1 LTRNPARRPAMKKL
15 SDPVRKV
22 NTQSVGLDVHKMVT
36 VYCVLD
42 ASGATA
48 REGRIASRRGE
59 LEAFLNEVL
68 EGGETHVAFEA
79 SRSSLWVYDLVSDL
93 IGKDRTHVANAK
105 EIRAIA
111 NSKRKN
117 DQNDAWWLAYLTSE
131 GRLPS
136 SYVPGGE
143 ILELRIA
150 TRERSVAVRHRT
162 KTINRL
168 KGHLAQMGEI
178 VPSSSIRTKKARL
191 FLFEMAVATKGAR
204 GRALRSCLDEL
215 DYQNAVIEEWDEV
228 IRTISVELPAVQRIA
243 EEVPGLGTVLAST
256 VVAEAGDIQ
265 RFHSA
270 KAFACATGLTPSD
283 QSTSGKTTHGSISR
297 EGSPHLRWAL
307 TQAAMGC
314 LRSRSGAGLAVG
326 NWIRAK
332 EKRMGIKAKA
342 RAAGGRKLAETI
354 WRLFNYGEC
363 FDPAR
368 PFGGKK
374 KIA

>member
-1 LTRNPARRPAMKKL
+1 MKKL

-22 NTQSVGLDVHKMVT
+22 NSQSVGLDVHKMVT
-36 VYCVLD
+36 VYSVLD
-42 ASGATA
+42 ASGATV

-68 EGGETHVAFEA
+68 EAGPTHVAFEA
-79 SRSSLWVYDLVSDL
+79 SRSSHWVYGLVSDL
-93 IGKDRTHVANAK
+93 IGKERTHVANAK

-117 DQNDAWWLAYLTSE
+117 DQNDAWWLAYLTWE

-136 SYVPGGE
+136 SYVPEDE

-150 TRERSVAVRHRT
+150 TRERGASVRHRT
-162 KTINRL
+162 KIINRL
-168 KGHLAQMGEI
+168 KGHLAQIGEV
-178 VPSSSIRTKKARL
+178 VPSSSVRTKKAQL
-191 FLFEMAVATKGAR
+191 FLLEIAVATKGAR

-215 DYQNAVIEEWDEV
+215 DYQNAAIEEWDEL
-228 IRTISVELPAVQRIA
+228 IQAISAELPAVQRIT
-243 EEVPGLGTVLAST
+243 EEIPGLGAVLAST

-283 QSTSGKTTHGSISR
+283 LSTSGKTIHGRISR

-354 WRLFNYGEC
+354 WRLFHHGEC

>member
-1 LTRNPARRPAMKKL
+1 MKKL

-22 NTQSVGLDVHKMVT
+22 NSQSVGLDVHRTVT

-42 ASGATA
+42 ASGATL
-48 REGRIASRRGE
+48 REDRISSRRDE
-59 LEAFLNEVL
+59 LESFLEEVL

-79 SRSSLWVYDLVSDL
+79 SRSSLWVYELVSRL
-93 IGKDRTHVANAK
+93 VGKERTHVANAK

-136 SYVPGGE
+136 SYVPEDE

-150 TRERSVAVRHRT
+150 TRERTAAVRHRT
-162 KTINRL
+162 KIINRL

-178 VPSSSIRTKKARL
+178 VPSSSVRTEKARL
-191 FLFEMAVATKGAR
+191 FLLKTAVATKGAR

-215 DYQNAVIEEWDEV
+215 DYQNAAIEEWDEL
-228 IRTISVELPAVQRIA
+228 IQAISVELPAVQRIA
-243 EEVPGLGTVLAST
+243 EEIPGLGAVLAST

-283 QSTSGKTTHGSISR
+283 QSTSGKTIHGGLSR

-307 TQAAMGC
+307 TQGAMGC

-354 WRLFNYGEC
+354 WRLFHYGEC

-374 KIA
+374 KTA

>member
-1 LTRNPARRPAMKKL
+1 MKKL

-22 NTQSVGLDVHKMVT
+22 NSQSAGLDVHKTVT
-36 VYCVLD
+36 VYCLLD
-42 ASGATA
+42 ATGKTV
-48 REGRIASRRGE
+48 REGRFASNRCQ
-59 LEAFLNEVL
+59 LESFLNEVL
-68 EGGETHVAFEA
+68 EDGEVHVAFEA
-79 SRSSLWVYDLVSDL
+79 SRSSLWVHGVVSSL
-93 IGKDRTHVANAK
+93 IGKERTHVANAK

-111 NSKRKN
+111 NSKKKN
-117 DQNDAWWLAYLTSE
+117 DSNDAWWLAYLTWE

-136 SYVPGGE
+136 SYVPEDE

-162 KTINRL
+162 KVINRL
-168 KGHLAQMGEI
+168 KGHLAQMGEV
-178 VPSSSIRTKKARL
+178 VPSSSVRTKKARI
-191 FLFEMAVATKGAR
+191 FLMETAVATTGVR
-204 GRALRSCLDEL
+204 GQALRSCLDEL
-215 DYQNAVIEEWDEV
+215 DYQNAAIEEWDEV
-228 IRTISVELPAVQRIA
+228 VQEISTKLPAVRRIA
-243 EEVPGLGTVLAST
+243 EEIPGFGTILAST
-256 VVAEAGDIQ
+256 VVAEAGDIS
-265 RFHSA
+265 RYHSA

-283 QSTSGKTTHGSISR
+283 RSTSGKTVHGGISR
-297 EGSPHLRWAL
+297 EGSPHLRWAV

-326 NWIRAK
+326 TWIRTK

-342 RAAGGRKLAETI
+342 RAAGGRKLAEAI
-354 WRLFNYGEC
+354 WRLFHYGEC